1 MFQPKYTMN
10 GLEVE
15 DRMAANG
22 SLHSRVLRVMLTGH
36 LDDLQPSLATIISKS
51 IDEEV
56 TSAGKRI
63 SNDWVEIKSLSMA
76 KKVVVAANCLVF
88 FGEKLSQCPEF
99 LQAALD
105 YPEDLLFTAEMI
117 RLVPKSAAPALAPL
131 LMRQHRASKVLVKY
145 LMPMVEERLNGVDPS
160 AQKTS
165 TGKKPIDI
173 IQFFIEAD
181 ARKSAWTATKIVQ
194 VVLGIWFA
202 AVHQPAMSFAYALSD
217 LCQHPEYQEGL
228 QEELRVVGS
237 SDGKDLDSMPLLDA
251 FLKESA
257 RLCPSDSISCRRKV
271 LRPYTLADGTFLDV
285 GDVACVPLQ
294 SILLD
299 EEIYSDASRFDP
311 YRFINNN
318 REKKED
324 KSGSNSSTSTSTST
338 SRFTDSNSRFPLWGL
353 GKHAW

>member
-15 DRMAANG
+15 DQMAANG
-22 SLHSRVLRVMLTGH
+22 SLHLRVLRVMLTGH
-36 LDDLQPSLATIISKS
+36 LEDLHPSLASIVSRS

-56 TSAGKRI
+56 SAGKGI
-63 SNDWVEIKSLSMA
+63 QDDWVEIKSLSMS

-88 FGEKLSQCPEF
+88 FGEKLSKCPEF

-117 RLVPKSAAPALAPL
+117 RLLPKAAAPVLAPL
-131 LMRQHRASKVLVKY
+131 LMRQHQASKILVSY
-145 LMPMVEERLNGVDPS
+145 LVPMVEERLKRNPITD
-160 AQKTS
+160 KNS
-165 TGKKPIDI
+165 TAKPIDV

-181 ARKSAWTATKIVQ
+181 ARKNAWTAQKIVQ

-202 AVHQPAMSFAYALSD
+202 AVHQPAMSLVYALSD
-217 LCQHPEYQEGL
+217 ICQHPEYQDALEK
-228 QEELRVVGS
+228 ELGDGS
-237 SDGKDLDSMPLLDA
+237 SADGKDLDSMSLLDA

-271 LRPYTLADGTFLDV
+271 LSPYTLADGTFLDT

-299 EEIYSDASRFDP
+299 PEMYPDASTFDP
-311 YRFINNN
+311 RRFIN
-318 REKKED
+318 KED
-324 KSGSNSSTSTSTST
+324 MSNS
-338 SRFTDSNSRFPLWGL
+338 SRFTDSNLRFPLWGL

>member
-36 LDDLQPSLATIISKS
+36 LEDLQPSLATIVSKS

-56 TSAGKRI
+56 SAGKRV
-63 SNDWVEIKSLSMA
+63 SNDWIELKCLSMS

-88 FGEKLSQCPEF
+88 FGEKLSKCPEF

-105 YPEDLLFTAEMI
+105 YPEDLLFTAEML
-117 RLVPKSAAPALAPL
+117 RLLPKSAAPVLAPL
-131 LMRQHRASKVLVKY
+131 LMRQHQASKVLVSY
-145 LMPMVEERLNGVDPS
+145 LMPIVEERLKEDPITGQTSSIKSVDV
-160 AQKTS
+160 
-165 TGKKPIDI
+165 

-181 ARKSAWTATKIVQ
+181 ARQNAWTAHKIVQ

-202 AVHQPAMSFAYALSD
+202 AVHQPAMSLVYALSD
-217 LCQHPEYQEGL
+217 MCQHPEHKNALEK
-228 QEELRVVGS
+228 ELGDGS
-237 SDGKDLDSMPLLDA
+237 ADGKDLDSMSLLDG

-271 LRPYTLADGTFLDV
+271 LRPYTLTDGTFLDT

-299 EEIYSDASRFDP
+299 PEFYPDASTFDP
-311 YRFINNN
+311 HRFIH
-318 REKKED
+318 KEGTI
-324 KSGSNSSTSTSTST
+324 KST
-338 SRFTDSNSRFPLWGL
+338 RFTDSNSRFPLWGL
-353 GKHAW
+353 GKHAWYG